1 LVAIHDAITNAHYS
15 KALNSLPQSLMDRA
29 SLVIRD
35 GGKRV
40 DQRVIKVLELM
51 RADLRGQLSLAGL
64 AHSVN
69 LSVWRL
75 SHIFRSEVGMP
86 PIQYLKVLRIEKAKH
101 LLETSFL
108 SVKEITHQVGLKDE
122 SHFVRDFKKTYG
134 VSPTPYRV
142 QFNGGQPNGSEKG
155 DDSQPNGRKLI
166 AEVSG
171 GVLLPIVTIFSSLLA
186 YIESVV

>member
-1 LVAIHDAITNAHYS
+1 
-15 KALNSLPQSLMDRA
+15 MDR
-29 SLVIRD
+29 
-35 GGKRV
+35 
-40 DQRVIKVLELM
+40 RVIKVLELM

-86 PIQYLKVLRIEKAKH
+86 PIQYLKVLRIERAKH

-108 SVKEITHQVGLKDE
+108 SVKEITHLVGLKDE

-142 QFNGGQPNGSEKG
+142 LFNGGQPTESENG
-155 DDSQPNGRKLI
+155 DDSQPKDHKLI
-166 AEVSG
+166 AEIGG
-171 GVLLPIVTIFSSLLA
+171 GVLLPVITVFSSLLA
-186 YIESVV
+186 YLESVV